1 MVRMQLFELP
11 ATITGTKSKVLYYFF
26 KLKYIFDMGKNK
38 TVGMVS
44 QVLTEAGIL
53 VLLLDK
59 YGVNFSIWELVLI
72 FCFAVLVF
80 TIIGQ
85 VILVWRVDKIERLVL
100 SERDP
105 LIADIHKEVVDKEE
119 FK

>member
-1 MVRMQLFELP
+1 MVKYPKEV
-11 ATITGTKSKVLYYFF
+11 TGKWYRLAYSFF
-26 KLKYIFDMGKNK
+26 LLKYKFDMGKNK